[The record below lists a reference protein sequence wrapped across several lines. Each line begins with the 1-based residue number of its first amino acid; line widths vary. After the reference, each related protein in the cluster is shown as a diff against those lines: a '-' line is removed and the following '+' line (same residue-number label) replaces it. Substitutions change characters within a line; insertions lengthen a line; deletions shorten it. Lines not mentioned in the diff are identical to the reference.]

1 MIVRMGLFRK
11 RADLSTEQFA
21 EHWRERHGPLVK
33 RSVGTLD
40 GYIQNLVVD
49 RTQKGIEYQRAGLEV
64 DAISQL
70 FFRSLSSMRRSVSGS
85 VLDELKADEERFME
99 GLVIV
104 TAVQNTV
111 VAPPKTGKFVKR
123 MSLIRKRQ
131 EMSSEEFQHQW
142 FDVHSVLVKRLP
154 GLLGY
159 RQNLTIDWQVDR
171 FSDEGEDVPFGV
183 DGIVELWFED
193 GPAIERAFQSPAG
206 LTAMSHAREFLG
218 EVSTYVVD
226 PVHIVQEGELS
237 RPQAA

>member
-11 RADLSTEQFA
+11 KADLSTDQFA

-33 RSVGTLD
+33 SSVRALD

-49 RTQKGIEYQRAGLEV
+49 RTQKGMDYQRADFEV

-70 FFRSLSSMRRSVSGS
+70 FFKSLSSMRRSVSGA

-99 GLVIV
+99 GLVV
-104 TAVQNTV
+104 MTAVQNTV
-111 VAPPKTGKFVKR
+111 FAPTRSGKCMKR
-123 MSLIRKRQ
+123 MSLIKKR
-131 EMSSEEFQHQW
+131 EDMSSEEFQHQW

-171 FSDEGEDVPFGV
+171 YSDESADAPFGV
-183 DGIVELWFED
+183 DGVVELWFED
-193 GPAIERAFQSPAG
+193 GPAIVRAFRSPAG
-206 LTAMSHAREFLG
+206 ATAMSHAQEFLG
-218 EVSTYVVD
+218 QVSTYVVD
-226 PVHIVQEGELS
+226 PVGIVPEGDLS
-237 RPQAA
+237 RLQAA